1 MNLRT
6 NPELLPLV
14 EWWEK
19 DGKSTVIWLLVAAIA
34 VGGWYGWKNHKAAV
48 KAAASDALVN
58 AYTTEEI
65 EDAAAKFVGSATEGA
80 LKLRLAKSY
89 FDAGRYEEALAQYEA
104 LVGNAPDGFADI
116 PVVGKAQCLEALGKF
131 DEAAAA
137 FDAFAE
143 ASPKNYLTLT
153 AQLGAARSYAQAG
166 DKAKAL
172 ARIDALKSANKDD
185 ELSKA
190 RIEATE
196 QVIKRFGQKAA
207 PAPVVKPVE
216 VKPSATN
223 EVKKVEKAAK

>member
-34 VGGWYGWKNHKAAV
+34 VGGWYGWKNHRAAV

-65 EDAAAKFVGSATEGA
+65 EDAAAKFAGSATEGA

-104 LVGNAPDGFADI
+104 LEGNAPDGFADI

-131 DEAAAA
+131 DEAAKA
-137 FDAFAE
+137 FDAFSE

-153 AQLGAARSYAQAG
+153 AQLGAARSLAQAG
-166 DKAKAL
+166 DKKKAL
-172 ARIDALKSANKDD
+172 ARIEALKAANKDD
-185 ELSKA
+185 ELAKA
-190 RIEATE
+190 RVEATE
-196 QVIKRFGQKAA
+196 TAIKRF
-207 PAPVVKPVE
+207 E
-216 VKPSATN
+216 
-223 EVKKVEKAAK
+223 KKVEAAKK

>member
-1 MNLRT
+1 MNLKT

-19 DGKSTVIWLLVAAIA
+19 DGKSTVIWLLVTAIA
-34 VGGWYGWKNHKAAV
+34 VGGWYGWKNHRAAV

-65 EDAAAKFVGSATEGA
+65 EDAVAKFSGSATAGS

-104 LVGNAPDGFADI
+104 LIGNAPDGFADI
-116 PVVGKAQCLEALGKF
+116 PAVGKAQTLEALGKF
-131 DEAAAA
+131 AEAAAA

-153 AQLGAARSYAQAG
+153 AQLGAARCFAQSG

-172 ARIDALKSANKDD
+172 ARIEALKAVNKGDGI
-185 ELSKA
+185 EKA

-196 QVIKRFGQKAA
+196 TAIKRFGQKAA
-207 PAPVVKPVE
+207 PAPVAKPAE
-216 VKPSATN
+216 VKPAATN

>member
-48 KAAASDALVN
+48 KAAASNALVN

-65 EDAAAKFVGSATEGA
+65 EDAVAKFAGSATEGA
-80 LKLRLAKSY
+80 LKLRLAKNY

-104 LVGNAPDGFADI
+104 LEGNAPEGFADI
-116 PVVGKAQCLEALGKF
+116 PAVGKAQCLEALGKF
-131 DEAAAA
+131 DEAAKA

-143 ASPKNYLTLT
+143 ASPKNYLALT

-166 DKAKAL
+166 DKKKAL

-207 PAPVVKPVE
+207 PAPE
-216 VKPSATN
+216 
-223 EVKKVEKAAK
+223 KK

>member
-6 NPELLPLV
+6 NPELLPLI

-48 KAAASDALVN
+48 KAAASNALVN

-65 EDAAAKFVGSATEGA
+65 EDAVAKFAGSATGGA

-104 LVGNAPDGFADI
+104 LAGNAPEGFADI
-116 PVVGKAQCLEALGKF
+116 PAVGKAQCLEALGKF
-131 DEAAAA
+131 DEAAKA

-143 ASPKNYLTLT
+143 ASPKNYLALT

-166 DKAKAL
+166 DKKKAL
-172 ARIDALKSANKDD
+172 ARIDALKSANTDD

-207 PAPVVKPVE
+207 PAPVAKPVE
-216 VKPSATN
+216 VKPAATN
-223 EVKKVEKAAK
+223 EVKKVEKK